1 MEAKDYY
8 EAPTKSYHE
17 NLKDYFKSPH
27 KVMFGWF
34 GNWAGKNGASM
45 QYALCGLPDSV
56 DFVSLWLCWEILIQR
71 NRLICRNSRKKGSKA
86 VLCWRAGDIG
96 DNLTPGGNGT
106 AEKMNFGVLIL
117 QMKKRILKP
126 QKNMLLQLL
135 ILAISIMLMVLI
147 MILKTGGH

>member
-1 MEAKDYY
+1 MVWKLGE
-8 EAPTKSYHE
+8 
-17 NLKDYFKSPH
+17 
-27 KVMFGWF
+27 
-34 GNWAGKNGASM
+34 NGASM

-56 DFVSLWLCWEILIQR
+56 DFVSLWLCWGNINPAQQADLQEFQ
-71 NRLICRNSRKKGSKA
+71 KKGSKA

-96 DNLTPGGNGT
+96 DNLTPGGNGNSRK
-106 AEKMNFGVLIL
+106 KMNFGGLIL

-147 MILKTGGH
+147 MILKTGDINVK